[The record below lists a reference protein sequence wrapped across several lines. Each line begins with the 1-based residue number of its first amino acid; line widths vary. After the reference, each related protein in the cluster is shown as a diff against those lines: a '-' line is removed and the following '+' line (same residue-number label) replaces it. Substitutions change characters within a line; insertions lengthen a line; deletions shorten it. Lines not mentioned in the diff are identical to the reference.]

1 MRSRFCLL
9 PLRIEPDLCIS
20 AQQDVKG
27 SVQMLIVFL
36 ACGIPAIDLL
46 CGAGDPGDLLEV

>member
-1 MRSRFCLL
+1 MRSRFCLF
-9 PLRIEPDLCIS
+9 PLCIEPDLCVS

-46 CGAGDPGDLLEV
+46 CGAGDLGDLLEV

>member
-1 MRSRFCLL
+1 VRSRFCLS
-9 PLRIEPDLCIS
+9 PLRIDPDLCLS

-36 ACGIPAIDLL
+36 ACGVPAIDLHF
-46 CGAGDPGDLLEV
+46 GAGDRGDLLEV